1 MEKIKSGDINIRK
14 QKFYE
19 HKRPISI
26 KNIDIIKIVVS
37 KIVVFK
43 KVLNI
48 SLATKHYRS

>member
-26 KNIDIIKIVVS
+26 KNRDIIKIVVS
-37 KIVVFK
+37 NKVFFGK
-43 KVLNI
+43 KCFKYFLGYKT
-48 SLATKHYRS
+48 L